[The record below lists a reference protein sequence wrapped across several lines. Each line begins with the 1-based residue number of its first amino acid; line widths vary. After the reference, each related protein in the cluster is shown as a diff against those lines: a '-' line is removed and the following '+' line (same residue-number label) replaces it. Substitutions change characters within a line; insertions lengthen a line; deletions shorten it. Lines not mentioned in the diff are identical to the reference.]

1 MKLIELYYEKVLK
14 TEVPYYAKYS
24 LWKII
29 TKPIIKFFNIVIIP
43 NVPFLRLRVM
53 LYRLVGFK
61 IGKNSDIGMKCYLD
75 EIDPSK
81 LIIKDNVTISC
92 NCYFTCHGKSQSHTH
107 IIINDGAYIGMRVNV
122 VSGKNGVEIG
132 KNVIVGAGSL
142 VNKSI
147 PDNVTVVGVPA
158 RIIKNRNDS

>member
-14 TEVPYYAKYS
+14 TDVPYYAKYS

-29 TKPIIKFFNIVIIP
+29 TKPIIKFLNVVIIP
-43 NVPFLRLRVM
+43 NIPFLRLRVM
-53 LYRLVGFK
+53 FYRLIGFK

-75 EIDPSK
+75 EIEPSK

-92 NCYFTCHGKSQSHTH
+92 NCYFTCHGKSQTRTP
-107 IIINDGAYIGMRVNV
+107 IIINDGVYIGMRVNV

-132 KNVIVGAGSL
+132 KNVIVGAGTL
-142 VNKSI
+142 INKNI
-147 PDNVTVVGVPA
+147 PDNVTVAGVPA
-158 RIIKNRNDS
+158 RIIRKHN

>member
-1 MKLIELYYEKVLK
+1 MKLIELYYEKILK
-14 TEVPYYAKYS
+14 IDAPYYAKYS
-24 LWKII
+24 LGKIVM
-29 TKPIIKFFNIVIIP
+29 KPIIKFFNLVIIP
-43 NVPFLRLRVM
+43 NTPFLRLRVM

-61 IGKNSDIGMKCYLD
+61 IGKHSDIGMKCYLD

-107 IIINDGAYIGMRVNV
+107 IIINEGAYIGMRANIL
-122 VSGKNGVEIG
+122 SGKEGIEIG

-147 PDNVTVVGVPA
+147 PDNVTVAGVPA
-158 RIIKNRNDS
+158 RVIKK

>member
-14 TEVPYYAKYS
+14 KDVPYYAKYS
-24 LWKII
+24 LGKIVM
-29 TKPIIKFFNIVIIP
+29 KPIIKFLNLVIIP
-43 NVPFLRLRVM
+43 NTPFLRLRVM

-92 NCYFTCHGKSQSHTH
+92 NCYFTCHGKSQTHTH
-107 IIINDGAYIGMRVNV
+107 IIINEGAYIGMRANIL
-122 VSGKNGVEIG
+122 SGKEGIEIG

-147 PDNVTVVGVPA
+147 PDNTTVVGVPA
-158 RIIKNRNDS
+158 RVVNK

>member
-14 TEVPYYAKYS
+14 VDAPYYAKYS
-24 LWKII
+24 LGKII
-29 TKPIIKFFNIVIIP
+29 MKPIIKFLNIVIIP
-43 NVPFLRLRVM
+43 NIPFLRLRVM

-92 NCYFTCHGKSQSHTH
+92 NCYFTCHGKSQTHTH
-107 IIINDGAYIGMRVNV
+107 IIINEGAYIGMRANII
-122 VSGKNGVEIG
+122 SGKNGIEIG

-147 PDNVTVVGVPA
+147 PDNSTVVGVPA
-158 RIIKNRNDS
+158 IVLNQ

>member
-1 MKLIELYYEKVLK
+1 MKLIELYYEKVLR
-14 TEVPYYAKYS
+14 VDAPYYAKYS
-24 LWKII
+24 LGKII
-29 TKPIIKFFNIVIIP
+29 MKPIIKFLNIVIIP
-43 NVPFLRLRVM
+43 NIPFLRLRVM

-92 NCYFTCHGKSQSHTH
+92 NCYFTCHGKSQTHTH
-107 IIINDGAYIGMRVNV
+107 IIINEGAYIGMRANIL
-122 VSGKNGVEIG
+122 SGKEGIEIG

-147 PDNVTVVGVPA
+147 PDNSTVVGVPA
-158 RIIKNRNDS
+158 RVVNK

>member
-1 MKLIELYYEKVLK
+1 MKIIELYYEKFLQRDA
-14 TEVPYYAKYS
+14 PYYAKYS

-29 TKPIIKFFNIVIIP
+29 MKPIKKFLNIVIIP

-53 LYRLVGFK
+53 LYRLIGFS

-81 LIIKDNVTISC
+81 LIIEDNVTISC
-92 NCYFTCHGKSQSHTH
+92 NCYFTCHGKSQTHTK
-107 IIINDGAYIGMRVNV
+107 IVIKEGSYIGMRVNV
-122 VSGKNGVEIG
+122 VSGKSGVEIG
-132 KNVIVGAGSL
+132 RNVIVGAGSL

-158 RIIKNRNDS
+158 RVI

>member
-1 MKLIELYYEKVLK
+1 MKLIELYYEKILK
-14 TEVPYYAKYS
+14 KDVPYYAKYS
-24 LWKII
+24 LGKIVM
-29 TKPIIKFFNIVIIP
+29 KPIIKFFNLVIIP
-43 NVPFLRLRVM
+43 NTPFLRLRVM
-53 LYRLVGFK
+53 LYRLVGFQ

-92 NCYFTCHGKSQSHTH
+92 NCYFTCHGKSQTHTH
-107 IIINDGAYIGMRVNV
+107 IIINEGAYIGMRANIL
-122 VSGKNGVEIG
+122 SGKEGIEIG

-147 PDNVTVVGVPA
+147 PDNTTVVGVPA
-158 RIIKNRNDS
+158 RAVK

>member
-14 TEVPYYAKYS
+14 IDAPYYAKYS
-24 LWKII
+24 LGKIVM
-29 TKPIIKFFNIVIIP
+29 KPIIKFLNLVIIP
-43 NVPFLRLRVM
+43 NTPFLRLRVM

-61 IGKNSDIGMKCYLD
+61 IGKHSDIGMKCYLD

-107 IIINDGAYIGMRVNV
+107 IIIHEGAYIGMRVNV

-132 KNVIVGAGSL
+132 KNAIVGAGSL

-147 PDNVTVVGVPA
+147 PDNTTVVGVPA
-158 RIIKNRNDS
+158 RVVSK

>member
-1 MKLIELYYEKVLK
+1 MKLIELYYEKILHK
-14 TEVPYYAKYS
+14 DAPYYAKYS
-24 LWKII
+24 LIKIVM
-29 TKPIIKFFNIVIIP
+29 KPIIKFFNLVIIP
-43 NVPFLRLRVM
+43 NTPFLRLRVM
-53 LYRLVGFK
+53 FYRLIGFK

-92 NCYFTCHGKSQSHTH
+92 NCYFTCHGKGQSHTKIVIH
-107 IIINDGAYIGMRVNV
+107 DGAYIGMRVNIL
-122 VSGKNGVEIG
+122 SGKHGIEIG

-147 PDNVTVVGVPA
+147 HDNSTVVGVPA
-158 RIIKNRNDS
+158 KVINS

>member
-14 TEVPYYAKYS
+14 IDAPYYAKYS
-24 LWKII
+24 LGKIVM
-29 TKPIIKFFNIVIIP
+29 KPIIKFLNLVIIP
-43 NVPFLRLRVM
+43 NTPFLRLRVM

-61 IGKNSDIGMKCYLD
+61 IGKHSDIGMKCYLD

-92 NCYFTCHGKSQSHTH
+92 NCYFTCHGKSQSHTP
-107 IIINDGAYIGMRVNV
+107 IIINEGAYIGMRVNV

-132 KNVIVGAGSL
+132 KNAIVGAGSL

-147 PDNVTVVGVPA
+147 PDNTTVVGVPA
-158 RIIKNRNDS
+158 RVVSK

>member
-1 MKLIELYYEKVLK
+1 MKIIELYYEKILQRDA
-14 TEVPYYAKYS
+14 PYYAKYS

-29 TKPIIKFFNIVIIP
+29 MKPIKKFLNIVIIP

-53 LYRLVGFK
+53 LYRFIGFS

-81 LIIKDNVTISC
+81 LIIEDNVTISC
-92 NCYFTCHGKSQSHTH
+92 NCYFTCHGKSQTHTK
-107 IIINDGAYIGMRVNV
+107 IVIKEGSYIGMRVNV
-122 VSGKNGVEIG
+122 VSGKSGVEIG
-132 KNVIVGAGSL
+132 RNVIVGAGSL

-147 PDNVTVVGVPA
+147 PDNATVVGVPA
-158 RIIKNRNDS
+158 RVIN

>member
-14 TEVPYYAKYS
+14 KDVPYYAKYS
-24 LWKII
+24 LGKIVM
-29 TKPIIKFFNIVIIP
+29 KPIIKFLNLVIIP
-43 NVPFLRLRVM
+43 NTPFLRLRVM

-92 NCYFTCHGKSQSHTH
+92 NCYFTCHGKSQTHTH
-107 IIINDGAYIGMRVNV
+107 IIINEGAYIGMRANIL
-122 VSGKNGVEIG
+122 SGKEGIEIG
-132 KNVIVGAGSL
+132 KNAIVGAGSL

-147 PDNVTVVGVPA
+147 PDNTTVVGVPA
-158 RIIKNRNDS
+158 RVVNK

>member
-14 TEVPYYAKYS
+14 IDAPYYAKYS
-24 LWKII
+24 LGKIVM
-29 TKPIIKFFNIVIIP
+29 KPIIKFLNLVIIP
-43 NVPFLRLRVM
+43 NTPFLRLRVM

-61 IGKNSDIGMKCYLD
+61 IGKHSDIGMKCYLD

-92 NCYFTCHGKSQSHTH
+92 NCYFTCHGKSQSHTP
-107 IIINDGAYIGMRVNV
+107 IIINEGAYIGMRVNV

-132 KNVIVGAGSL
+132 KNAIVGAGSL

-147 PDNVTVVGVPA
+147 PDNTTVVGVPA
-158 RIIKNRNDS
+158 RVVNK

>member
-14 TEVPYYAKYS
+14 KEVPYYAKYS
-24 LWKII
+24 LGKIVM
-29 TKPIIKFFNIVIIP
+29 KPIIKFLNLVIIP
-43 NVPFLRLRVM
+43 NTPFLRLRVM
-53 LYRLVGFK
+53 LYRLIGFK

-92 NCYFTCHGKSQSHTH
+92 NCYFTCHGKSQTHTH
-107 IIINDGAYIGMRVNV
+107 IIINEGAYIGMRANIL
-122 VSGKNGVEIG
+122 SGKEGIEIG

-147 PDNVTVVGVPA
+147 PDNTTVVGVPA
-158 RIIKNRNDS
+158 RAVN